1 METRRF
7 AVNIQLFNFLE
18 DYNSQIVNLLL
29 TKIPRSVAAYSKM
42 PRTELK
48 QMLEHLLD
56 GYVDLLVTG
65 QTDALEKVFR
75 YMSRVHA
82 AKKFKISDVLSAI
95 LLFPQVIRRLLAEEY
110 ADLQGDD
117 AIRKFNQALEQ
128 TETTAHRAACA
139 FVDIFQEFLNK
150 RIEEH
155 NDYLDQA
162 QKKFGIDLSRF
173 IVFKA

>member
-1 METRRF
+1 M
-7 AVNIQLFNFLE
+7 NIQLFNFLE
-18 DYNSQIVNLLL
+18 DYNAQIVNLLM
-29 TKIPRSVAAYSKM
+29 TKIPRTVSAYSKL
-42 PRTELK
+42 PKTELK

-56 GYVDLLVTG
+56 GYIDLLVTG
-65 QTDALEKVFR
+65 QTDALDKVFR

-82 AKKFKISDVLSAI
+82 AKNFKISDVLMAI
-95 LLFPQVIRRLLAEEY
+95 LLYPQVIRRLLAEEY
-110 ADLQGDD
+110 GELKGDD

-128 TETTAHRAACA
+128 TETTAHRAACS
-139 FVDIFQEFLNK
+139 FVDIFQEHLHK
-150 RIEEH
+150 RISEH

>member
-1 METRRF
+1 M
-7 AVNIQLFNFLE
+7 NIELFNFLE
-18 DYNSQIVNLLL
+18 DYKSQIVSLLL
-29 TKIPRSVAAYSKM
+29 ARIPKTVSAYSKL
-42 PRTELK
+42 PKNELK
-48 QMLEHLLD
+48 QMLEHILD
-56 GYVDLLVTG
+56 GYIDLLVTG
-65 QTDALEKVFR
+65 QTDALDKVFR

-82 AKKFKISDVLSAI
+82 AKKFKISDVLMAI

-110 ADLQGDD
+110 ADLKGDD
-117 AIRKFNQALEQ
+117 AIRIFNQALEQ

-139 FVDIFQEFLNK
+139 FVDIFQAHLNE
-150 RIEEH
+150 RITEH

>member
-1 METRRF
+1 L
-7 AVNIQLFNFLE
+7 NIQLFNFLE
-18 DYNSQIVNLLL
+18 DYNAQIITLLL
-29 TKIPRSVAAYSKM
+29 NKIQRAVTAYSKL

-56 GYVDLLVTG
+56 GYIDLLVTG
-65 QTDALEKVFR
+65 QTDALDKVFR

-82 AKKFKISDVLSAI
+82 AKGFKISDVLAAI
-95 LLFPQVIRRLLAEEY
+95 LMFPQVIRRLLAEEY
-110 ADLQGDD
+110 ADLKDDD
-117 AIRKFNQALEQ
+117 AIGKFNQALDQ
-128 TETTAHRAACA
+128 TETTAHRAACS
-139 FVDIFQEFLNK
+139 FVDIFQEHLNK
-150 RIEEH
+150 RIQEH

>member
-1 METRRF
+1 M
-7 AVNIQLFNFLE
+7 NIQLFNFLE
-18 DYNSQIVNLLL
+18 DYNAQIVNLLMG
-29 TKIPRSVAAYSKM
+29 KIPKSIAAYGRM

-56 GYVDLLVTG
+56 GYIDLLVTG
-65 QTDALEKVFR
+65 QTDALDKVFR

-82 AKKFKISDVLSAI
+82 AKQFKISDVLGAI

-110 ADLQGDD
+110 ADIKGED

-128 TETTAHRAACA
+128 TETTAHRAACT
-139 FVDIFQEFLNK
+139 FVDIFQEHLNK
-150 RIEEH
+150 RIQEH
-155 NDYLDQA
+155 NDYLDQQ

>member
-1 METRRF
+1 M
-7 AVNIQLFNFLE
+7 NIQLFNFLE
-18 DYNSQIVNLLL
+18 DYNEQIINLLMG
-29 TKIPRSVAAYSKM
+29 KIPRAVTAYSKL

-65 QTDALEKVFR
+65 QTDALDKVFR

-82 AKKFKISDVLSAI
+82 AKNFKISDVLAA
-95 LLFPQVIRRLLAEEY
+95 LLMFPQVIRRLLAEEY
-110 ADLQGDD
+110 QDLKGEDGVRQ
-117 AIRKFNQALEQ
+117 FNQALEQ
-128 TETTAHRAACA
+128 TETTAHRAACN
-139 FVDIFQEFLNK
+139 FVDIFQEHINK
-150 RIEEH
+150 RIQEH

>member
-1 METRRF
+1 M
-7 AVNIQLFNFLE
+7 NIQLFNFLE
-18 DYNSQIVNLLL
+18 DYNAQIISLLMN
-29 TKIPRSVAAYSKM
+29 KIPRSIAAYGRM

-56 GYVDLLVTG
+56 GYIDLLVTG
-65 QTDALEKVFR
+65 QTDALDKVFR

-82 AKKFKISDVLSAI
+82 AKNFKISDVLAAI
-95 LLFPQVIRRLLAEEY
+95 LTYPQVIRRLLAEEY
-110 ADLQGDD
+110 ADLKDPD
-117 AIRKFNQALEQ
+117 ASRKFNQALEQ
-128 TETTAHRAACA
+128 TETTAHRAACS
-139 FVDIFQEFLNK
+139 FSDIFQEHLNK
-150 RIEEH
+150 RIQEH

>member
-1 METRRF
+1 M
-7 AVNIQLFNFLE
+7 NIQLFNFLE
-18 DYNSQIVNLLL
+18 DYNDQIVNLLMG
-29 TKIPRSVAAYSKM
+29 KIPRSITAYSKM

-56 GYVDLLVTG
+56 GYIDLLVTG
-65 QTDALEKVFR
+65 QTEALDKVFR

-82 AKKFKISDVLSAI
+82 AKKFKVSDVLGAV
-95 LLFPQVIRRLLAEEY
+95 LMFPQVIRRLLAEEY
-110 ADLQGDD
+110 ADIRDED

-128 TETTAHRAACA
+128 TESTAHRAACS
-139 FVDIFQEFLNK
+139 FVDIFQEHVSK
-150 RIEEH
+150 RIQEH
-155 NDYLDQA
+155 NDYLDEQ

>member
-1 METRRF
+1 M
-7 AVNIQLFNFLE
+7 NIQIFNFLE
-18 DYNSQIVNLLL
+18 DYNAQIVSLLQG
-29 TKIPRSVAAYSKM
+29 KIPRAIPAYSRI
-42 PRTELK
+42 PRAELK

-65 QTDALEKVFR
+65 QTDALDKVFR
-75 YMSRVHA
+75 YMSRVHY
-82 AKKFKISDVLSAI
+82 AKKFKVSDVLSAI
-95 LLFPQVIRRLLAEEY
+95 LMFPQVIRRLLAEEY
-110 ADLQGDD
+110 SDLQGED

-128 TETTAHRAACA
+128 TETTAHRAACS
-139 FVDIFQEFLNK
+139 FVDIYQEFMAK

-155 NDYLDQA
+155 NDYLDDA

>member
-1 METRRF
+1 M
-7 AVNIQLFNFLE
+7 NIQLFNFLE
-18 DYNSQIVNLLL
+18 DYNDQIVNLLMG
-29 TKIPRSVAAYSKM
+29 KIPRGIAAYGKM

-56 GYVDLLVTG
+56 GYIDLLVTG
-65 QTDALEKVFR
+65 QTEALDKVFR

-82 AKKFKISDVLSAI
+82 AKKFKVSDVLGAV
-95 LLFPQVIRRLLAEEY
+95 LMFPQVIRRLLAEQY
-110 ADLQGDD
+110 ADIKDED

-128 TETTAHRAACA
+128 TESTAHRAACS
-139 FVDIFQEFLNK
+139 FVDIFQEHLNK

-155 NDYLDQA
+155 NDYLDEQ

>member
-1 METRRF
+1 M
-7 AVNIQLFNFLE
+7 NIQLFNFLE
-18 DYNSQIVNLLL
+18 DYSAQIVNLLQG
-29 TKIPRSVAAYSKM
+29 KIPRNIPSYSKM

-48 QMLEHLLD
+48 QMLEHMLD
-56 GYVDLLVTG
+56 GYIDLLVTG
-65 QTDALEKVFR
+65 QTDALDKVFR

-82 AKKFKISDVLSAI
+82 AKKFKISDVLMDI
-95 LLFPQVIRRLLAEEY
+95 LMFPQVIRRLLAEEFS
-110 ADLQGDD
+110 DLKGDD

-128 TETTAHRAACA
+128 TETTASRAACS
-139 FVDIFQEFLNK
+139 FVDIFQEHLAK
-150 RIEEH
+150 RITEH

>member
-1 METRRF
+1 L
-7 AVNIQLFNFLE
+7 NIQLFNFLE
-18 DYNSQIVNLLL
+18 DYNAQIINLLMG
-29 TKIPRSVAAYSKM
+29 KIPKGIQAYGKM

-56 GYVDLLVTG
+56 GYIDLLVTG
-65 QTDALEKVFR
+65 QTDALDKVFR

-82 AKKFKISDVLSAI
+82 AKNFKISDVLAAV
-95 LLFPQVIRRLLAEEY
+95 LMFPQVIRRLLAEEY
-110 ADLQGDD
+110 ADVKDDD

-128 TETTAHRAACA
+128 TETTAHRAACS
-139 FVDIFQEFLNK
+139 FVDIFQEHVNK

-155 NDYLDQA
+155 NDYLDQQ

>member
-1 METRRF
+1 M
-7 AVNIQLFNFLE
+7 NIQLFNFLE
-18 DYNSQIVNLLL
+18 DYNAQIVNLLMG
-29 TKIPRSVAAYSKM
+29 KIPKQVSAYSRL

-56 GYVDLLVTG
+56 GYIDLLVTG
-65 QTDALEKVFR
+65 QTDALDKVFR

-82 AKKFKISDVLSAI
+82 AKNFKISDVLSAV

-110 ADLQGDD
+110 ADIKGED

-128 TETTAHRAACA
+128 TESTAHRAACT
-139 FVDIFQEFLNK
+139 FVDIFQEHLQK
-150 RIEEH
+150 RVQEH

>member
-1 METRRF
+1 M
-7 AVNIQLFNFLE
+7 NIQLFNFLE
-18 DYNSQIVNLLL
+18 DYNQQIINLLVS
-29 TKIPRSVAAYSKM
+29 KVPRSISAYGKM

-56 GYVDLLVTG
+56 GYIDLLVTG
-65 QTDALEKVFR
+65 ETDALDKVFR

-82 AKKFKISDVLSAI
+82 AKKFKVSDVLACI
-95 LLFPQVIRRLLAEEY
+95 LMYPQVIRRLLAEEY
-110 ADLQGDD
+110 GDLKEDD

-128 TETTAHRAACA
+128 TETTAHRAACS
-139 FVDIFQEFLNK
+139 FVDIFQEHLNK
-150 RIEEH
+150 RIQEH

-162 QKKFGIDLSRF
+162 QQKFGIDLSRF

>member
-1 METRRF
+1 
-7 AVNIQLFNFLE
+7 VNIQLFNFLE
-18 DYNSQIVNLLL
+18 DYNTQIVNLLMGR
-29 TKIPRSVAAYSKM
+29 IPRQISAYGRM

-65 QTDALEKVFR
+65 QTDALDKVFR

-82 AKKFKISDVLSAI
+82 AKKFKVSDVLAAV
-95 LLFPQVIRRLLAEEY
+95 LMFPQVIRRLLAEEY
-110 ADLQGDD
+110 ADLQDED

-128 TETTAHRAACA
+128 TETTAHRAACS
-139 FVDIFQEFLNK
+139 FVDIFQEHINK
-150 RIEEH
+150 RIQEH
-155 NDYLDQA
+155 NDYLDQ
-162 QKKFGIDLSRF
+162 QQQKFGIDLSRF

>member
-1 METRRF
+1 M
-7 AVNIQLFNFLE
+7 NIQLFNFLE
-18 DYNSQIVNLLL
+18 DYNAQIVSLLMN
-29 TKIPRSVAAYSKM
+29 KIPRSIPSYAKM
-42 PRTELK
+42 PRSELK
-48 QMLEHLLD
+48 EMLEHLLD

-65 QTDALEKVFR
+65 QTDSLDKVFR

-82 AKKFKISDVLSAI
+82 AKKFKVSDVLGAI

-110 ADLQGDD
+110 SDLQGDD

-128 TETTAHRAACA
+128 TETTAHRAACT
-139 FVDIFQEFLNK
+139 FVDIFQEYLNK

>member
-1 METRRF
+1 M
-7 AVNIQLFNFLE
+7 NIQLFNFLE
-18 DYNSQIVNLLL
+18 DYNSQIVNLLMG
-29 TKIPRSVAAYSKM
+29 KIPRTVTAYTRM

-56 GYVDLLVTG
+56 GYIDLLVTG

-82 AKKFKISDVLSAI
+82 AKKFSVSDVLMAI
-95 LLFPQVIRRLLAEEY
+95 LLYPQVIRRLLAEEY
-110 ADLQGDD
+110 ADIKGEDSV
-117 AIRKFNQALEQ
+117 RKFNQALEQ

-139 FVDIFQEFLNK
+139 FVDIFQEHLNK
-150 RIEEH
+150 RIQDH

-162 QKKFGIDLSRF
+162 QQKFGIDLSRF

>member
-1 METRRF
+1 M
-7 AVNIQLFNFLE
+7 NIQLFNFLE
-18 DYNSQIVNLLL
+18 DYNEQIITLLL
-29 TKIPRSVAAYSKM
+29 AKIPKAVPAYTKM
-42 PRTELK
+42 PKGELK

-82 AKKFKISDVLSAI
+82 AKKFKVSDVLQAI
-95 LLFPQVIRRLLAEEY
+95 LSYPNVIRRLLAEEY
-110 ADLQGDD
+110 ADLKDED
-117 AIRKFNQALEQ
+117 AVRKFNQALEQ
-128 TETTAHRAACA
+128 TETTAQRAACA
-139 FVDIFQEFLNK
+139 FVDIFQEHLNK
-150 RIEEH
+150 SIEEH
-155 NDYLDQA
+155 NDYLDKA

>member
-1 METRRF
+1 M
-7 AVNIQLFNFLE
+7 NIQLFNFLE
-18 DYNSQIVNLLL
+18 DYNTQIVNLLMGR
-29 TKIPRSVAAYSKM
+29 IPRQISAYGRM

-65 QTDALEKVFR
+65 QTDALDKVFR

-82 AKKFKISDVLSAI
+82 AKKFKVSDVLAAV
-95 LLFPQVIRRLLAEEY
+95 LMFPQVIRRLLAEEY
-110 ADLQGDD
+110 ADLQDED

-128 TETTAHRAACA
+128 TETTAHRAACS
-139 FVDIFQEFLNK
+139 FVDIFQEHINK
-150 RIEEH
+150 RIQEH
-155 NDYLDQA
+155 NDYLDQ
-162 QKKFGIDLSRF
+162 QQQKFGIDLSRF

>member
-1 METRRF
+1 
-7 AVNIQLFNFLE
+7 VNIQLFNFLE
-18 DYNSQIVNLLL
+18 DYNAQIVSLLIN
-29 TKIPRSVAAYSKM
+29 KIPRSVPAYTRM

-56 GYVDLLVTG
+56 GYIDLLVTG
-65 QTDALEKVFR
+65 QTDALDKVFR
-75 YMSRVHA
+75 YMSRIHS
-82 AKKFKISDVLSAI
+82 AKNFKISDVLAAI
-95 LLFPQVIRRLLAEEY
+95 LMFPQVIRRLLAEEY
-110 ADLQGDD
+110 SDLRGDQD

-128 TETTAHRAACA
+128 TETTAHRAACS
-139 FVDIFQEFLNK
+139 FVDIFQEHLNK
-150 RIEEH
+150 RIQEH